1 MYNNNFLFL
10 GLNFFTY
17 DASVDLVRYAGSL
30 NKSAKRI
37 IEHLLLSIFEELK
50 EVNDLVR
57 QLQQIGRLSN
67 LQVNQENE
75 RNVIAIMNSSVQDFD
90 LAAFITDDLR
100 GNRIMIITRK
110 NLNFSTNIQCTDCKL
125 EPISYPLLFP
135 RGEDGWGASIRAIIP
150 FPKYLA
156 CRMLMPESDLIV
168 TNQGGKVIAVNR
180 FQLMARLG
188 QTFLVDNLS
197 RAIDYRL
204 AWYQQHQQDIF
215 NIGSIHESNNGNDD
229 ESQPFKSFLSQS
241 CHGSRRHL
249 RKLSTNALTI
259 VSEFGRPS
267 LFITLTC
274 NAFWPELIEM
284 LLPGQV

>member
-1 MYNNNFLFL
+1 M
-10 GLNFFTY
+10 
-17 DASVDLVRYAGSL
+17 
-30 NKSAKRI
+30 
-37 IEHLLLSIFEELK
+37 IEHLLMRIFQELK

-57 QLQQIGRLSN
+57 QLQQIGRLAN
-67 LQVNQENE
+67 FNVNQQNE
-75 RNVIAIMNSSVQDFD
+75 KNVIAQMNSSVQDFD
-90 LAAFITDDLR
+90 VAAFTSDDLR
-100 GNRIMIITRK
+100 GNRVMIITRK
-110 NLNFSTNIQCTDCKL
+110 NQSFSNTIECTDSKL

-135 RGEDGWGASIRAIIP
+135 RGEDGWGASIRANVP

-156 CRMLMPESDLIV
+156 CRMLMPEPDLIV
-168 TNQGGKVIAVNR
+168 TNQGGKNIVVNR

-204 AWYQQHQQDIF
+204 AWHKQHQQDVF
-215 NIGSIHESNNGNDD
+215 NIGNNYESNDGNDD
-229 ESQPFKSFLSQS
+229 ETQPFKSFLSQS
-241 CHGSRRHL
+241 FHGSRRHL

-274 NAFWPELIEM
+274 NAFWPEITEM